1 MDGAKQWHIEKGAD
15 LVPAISPLFFNRR
28 CVQAAKKR
36 YENVTMF
43 SWFTVPN
50 TIKFNQNTFFSKHQ

>member
-1 MDGAKQWHIEKGAD
+1 VAKQWHIEKGAD
-15 LVPAISPLFFNRR
+15 LVPAIFPFFLTAAT
-28 CVQAAKKR
+28 VQAAKKR

-50 TIKFNQNTFFSKHQ
+50 TLKFMQNTFFSKH